1 MLFQTFLKSLKV
13 TIVRRRVANLIW
25 TNSESLYRDSKR
37 GSLVENRKVVLAN
50 EEVVLLDTA
59 ESALRS
65 IYGLPRTF
73 RIDDLKAKFDRNSKT
88 SIFDWVE
95 VEVMRIGK
103 GEWQKGKMR
112 IECVFVPDGEERNS
126 QNLED
131 NSLDELRTKISEFDE
146 QNK

>member
-1 MLFQTFLKSLKV
+1 M
-13 TIVRRRVANLIW
+13 
-25 TNSESLYRDSKR
+25 
-37 GSLVENRKVVLAN
+37 ENKKILLAN
-50 EEVVLLDTA
+50 EEVVLLDTT

-73 RIDDLKAKFDRNSKT
+73 RIDDLKAKFDRSSKA

-95 VEVMRIGK
+95 VEVMRMGK

-112 IECVFVPDGEERNS
+112 IECVFVPDEEDRNLL
-126 QNLED
+126 NPEE
-131 NSLDELRTKISEFDE
+131 NPLDELRTKINEFDE